1 MSEEEGDIIGDI
13 FGWVGTV
20 ICIYFFVSPVV
31 PFIKLIKGEITYKES
46 PGILLICSF
55 MNCILW
61 ADYGLRKDRFL
72 QYFPNGLGGS
82 ITLVFI
88 TIFLIY
94 FAGKQLPFALL
105 YTVALAL
112 VVAGIAILFYKI
124 DSYYT
129 GLVAM
134 IFNVLM
140 YAAPGEKM
148 YTVCK
153 TGNYELIPI
162 WSTIG
167 AAACSGCWLIYGLYL
182 LDSNV
187 IIPNVLGVIC
197 AIIQIIVF
205 YIFKSKG
212 KKDIN
217 IEGETAPEA

>member
-1 MSEEEGDIIGDI
+1 MSDSDIIGDI

-205 YIFKSKG
+205 YIFKG
-212 KKDIN
+212 KEKKIDK
-217 IEGETAPEA
+217 IEGETAPDA

>member
-31 PFIKLIKGEITYKES
+31 PFLKVIKGEITYKES
-46 PGILLICSF
+46 PGVLLICSF

-82 ITLVFI
+82 ITLIFI

-94 FAGKQLPFALL
+94 FAEKKLTFALL
-105 YTVALAL
+105 YAVVLAL
-112 VVAGIAILFYKI
+112 VVSGIAVLFYKI

-153 TGNYELIPI
+153 TGNYTLIPI

-205 YIFKSKG
+205 YIFKG
-212 KKDIN
+212 KEKKIDK
-217 IEGETAPEA
+217 IEGENAPDA